1 MCLMLNGK
9 ACTTAWAGPK
19 CNKALTGGRNR
30 AVTARQKCQR
40 DSSSVVTAG
49 GDVLYHL

>member
-30 AVTARQKCQR
+30 AVTGTTEVSAGLQFCR
-40 DSSSVVTAG
+40 DG
-49 GDVLYHL
+49 RR